1 MNASKITKLTKKH
14 VNMSDD
20 KHLEDGKDQFAG
32 LDLTP
37 EQIRLKQLELDM
49 NKAID
54 EKLMAN
60 PNKMPAAVYFIIP
73 NELGERFCYYG
84 LTPILKNFLKYQ
96 LGYLAAEEA
105 NEMYHIFQGMSYYT
119 PILGA
124 LISDSWMDKFK
135 TITILSCLYVFGFAL
150 LTCTSWPTIMGVE
163 TTHLSRVGPL
173 IGLLLIAC
181 GTGGIKPCVSAHGG
195 DQFLETQKYGLQKFY
210 NYFYM
215 SINAGALIASYTSPT
230 IQKMTFFPF
239 PNDTLAIWEEAGV
252 KPTGN
257 GYPQAFLMLTCFM
270 AFATGIFVV
279 GYKWYRIVPPTGKF
293 VLTDI
298 FKTAGCY
305 LKNRFSNKATAE
317 EAYKKTCEEKT
328 EGKVVEM
335 MDLAKVIGVIWPA
348 PIFWMAFKQNG
359 STWLDLGDQM
369 AIPFGGDKRTS
380 FFASETTNNI
390 WNPFF
395 IIVLSPLFANFLYPV
410 IDKRFGAQKFGLMQR
425 MILGQF
431 IAGIAFICAALLQK
445 NVNDNCYNGA
455 AHDVCQSS
463 TSILWQIGLYF
474 LTTTAEC
481 FFSISGLNFTYVEV
495 GKSTKSLCASLWLFT
510 TGTGSF
516 MAAALMNGTLGA
528 DNTTWT
534 REKFFY
540 LVAGLCFMSSIIQF
554 FLSRKYVPKALRA
567 TAHI

>member
-1 MNASKITKLTKKH
+1 
-14 VNMSDD
+14 MSTDEKQLEGGID
-20 KHLEDGKDQFAG
+20 HINTAHLS
-32 LDLTP
+32 P
-37 EQIRLKQLELDM
+37 EQVRLKQIEM
-49 NKAID
+49 ERNKDIDAI
-54 EKLMAN
+54 LMAN
-60 PNKMPAAVYFIIP
+60 PEKMPKAVYFIIP
-73 NELGERFCYYG
+73 NELGERFCFYG

-105 NEMYHIFQGMSYYT
+105 NEMYHIFQGLSYYT
-119 PILGA
+119 PLLGA
-124 LISDSWMDKFK
+124 LISDSYLDKFK
-135 TITILSCLYVFGFAL
+135 TITILSCVYVFGFAL
-150 LTCTSWPTIMGVE
+150 LTCTSWPTVMGVE
-163 TTHLSRVGPL
+163 TTHLSRTGPL
-173 IGLLLIAC
+173 IGLLFIAF

-215 SINAGALIASYTSPT
+215 SINAGSLIASYASPA

-239 PNDTLAIWEEAGV
+239 PNDTLAIWAEARV
-252 KPTGN
+252 NPTGN

-270 AFATGIFVV
+270 AFATGIFVL
-279 GYKWYRIVPPTGKF
+279 GYKWYRIVPPTGQF

-335 MDLAKVIGVIWPA
+335 MDLAKVIGAIWPA
-348 PIFWMAFKQNG
+348 PIFWMAFNQNG

-369 AIPFGGDKRTS
+369 SIPFGGDKATS

-395 IIVLSPLFANFLYPV
+395 IIVLAPTFANFLYPFL
-410 IDKRFGAQKFGLMQR
+410 DKRFGAEKFGLMQR
-425 MILGQF
+425 MVLGQF
-431 IAGIAFICAALLQK
+431 IAGIAFILAALLQR
-445 NVNDNCYNGA
+445 NVNANCYDGGPI
-455 AHDVCQSS
+455 DSCQST
-463 TSILWQIGLYF
+463 TSIAWQIGLYF
-474 LTTTAEC
+474 FTTTAEV
-481 FFSISGLNFTYVEV
+481 FFSVSGLNFTYVEV

-510 TGTGSF
+510 VGTGSF
-516 MAAALMNGTLGA
+516 LAAALMNGTLGQP
-528 DNTTWT
+528 NQTTWT
-534 REKFFY
+534 RETFFY
-540 LVAGLCFMSSIIQF
+540 LVAGLCFGSSIIQF
-554 FLSRKYVPKALRA
+554 ILARRYVPKALRA